1 MKWASNSAGE
11 QEGAMVAANGVSLRA
26 IHRESVNWSIGL
38 SVVLIVVG
46 LLALLAPLF
55 AGVAV
60 EAVIAWL
67 LILGGLGHLVLAWH
81 VRGAGSHVWEV
92 LIGLAYVLA
101 GGYLFFHPLA
111 GLVGLTVIL
120 GAYLLFKGI
129 FELVAWFS
137 IRDVRGSMFVLLD
150 GVVSL
155 LLAAV
160 IWRQLPTSAGWVVG
174 TLLGFAIL
182 FTGISRLALALSA
195 RRHWI
200 GVA

>member
-1 MKWASNSAGE
+1 
-11 QEGAMVAANGVSLRA
+11 MVVATGVTLRA

-60 EAVIAWL
+60 EALIAWL
-67 LILGGLGHLVLAWH
+67 LILAGIGHLVLAWH
-81 VRGAGSHVWEV
+81 VRGAGSHRWEA
-92 LIGLAYVLA
+92 LIGIAYLLA
-101 GGYLFFHPLA
+101 GVYLFLHPLA

-120 GAYLLFKGI
+120 GVYLLFKGL

-137 IRDVRGSMFVLLD
+137 IRGVRGSLFVLMD
-150 GVVSL
+150 AVISL
-155 LLAAV
+155 VLAAA
-160 IWRQLPTSAGWVVG
+160 IWSHLPGSAEWVVG

-182 FTGISRLALALSA
+182 FTGISRLALAMSA
-195 RRHWI
+195 RRHWLAV
-200 GVA
+200 G